1 MKRKIAL
8 SAVLFALVAAS
19 GTAQAETLP
28 RFAGNLLV
36 DAKGMTLYTFDK
48 DAAGKS
54 NCNGGCAT
62 AWPPAAVA
70 PDIERASGDFTV
82 VTRDDGKL
90 QWAHKGRPLYRFAGD
105 AKAGDVNGDNQGNV
119 WHVIRTGRTAQGGSA
134 GTPAGYS
141 Y

>member
-1 MKRKIAL
+1 MPRKIVL
-8 SAVLFALVAAS
+8 SAVLLALVAAS
-19 GTAQAETLP
+19 GTLLAETMP
-28 RFAGNLLV
+28 RFAGSLLV

-54 NCNGGCAT
+54 NCNGGCAA

-82 VTRDDGKL
+82 ITRDDGRL

-105 AKAGDVNGDNQGNV
+105 AKAGDVNGDNQGNA
-119 WHVIRTGRTAQGGSA
+119 WHVITTGRTVRSNSA
-134 GTPAGYS
+134 GSPSGYG

>member
-8 SAVLFALVAAS
+8 SIVLFALVAAS
-19 GTAQAETLP
+19 GTALAETLP

-48 DAAGKS
+48 DAAGRS

-105 AKAGDVNGDNQGNV
+105 TRAGDVNGDNQGNV
-119 WHVIRTGRTAQGGSA
+119 WHVIRAGRTGQSSPTGMS
-134 GTPAGYS
+134 AGYS